1 MSLFPEERKSQN
13 QVQQGGSKPD
23 FRQRQQSGASEPEP
37 LDSARFLKKI
47 RILEKELESQRQL
60 LSKRTRQLRDVIY
73 RLEAEGDVRWCEDC
87 DTVHAIDED
96 CQCPGDDS
104 PCLTDSERNR

>member
-1 MSLFPEERKSQN
+1 MTLFHDEQKSQN
-13 QVQQGGSKPD
+13 QIPQGGLKPD
-23 FRQRQQSGASEPEP
+23 FRQRQQSGGSEPEP
-37 LDSARFLKKI
+37 LDNARMLKKM
-47 RILEKELESQRQL
+47 RKLEKELESQRQL

-96 CQCPGDDS
+96 CRCPEDGS
-104 PCLTDSERNR
+104 PCLTDSERNS